1 MNYLSAFS
9 IVSFAGV
16 LTVCTGCS
24 SGGSGGDP
32 VATAGDTQQP
42 SQTELNTQEPVT
54 LSEPDTLPNDSGKLN
69 VAAAFP
75 GPNEPRVALISAVT
89 VRFDENL
96 LAGQDFGNAI
106 EVTLNGLTVPGVV
119 SQSTSDTLVFV
130 ANELLAP
137 DETFGVTLDSSL
149 MSENGLT
156 LSNNSWSFTTVAD
169 VYTTPQSVIDQ
180 CMSDLDIEML
190 AAVNAARQVQR
201 YCGEDFQ
208 PAVGKLRWNCLLQ
221 ESAIV
226 HSLDMATHDFFSHTG
241 SDGSSVADRVTLTG
255 YSWQSV
261 GENLA
266 AGQRTVTQVM
276 EGLLASPGHCVNIMY
291 ETFTEFGFGYRTN
304 DDTYYKRYWTQNF
317 ARPHQTF

>member
-16 LTVCTGCS
+16 LTLCTGCS
-24 SGGSGGDP
+24 SGGSSGDP
-32 VATAGDTQQP
+32 VATADNTQQP
-42 SQTELNTQEPVT
+42 SQTEPSTLETVT

-75 GPNEPRVALISAVT
+75 GPNEPRVALVSTVT
-89 VRFDENL
+89 VQFDDNL
-96 LAGQDFGNAI
+96 LAGQDFNDAI
-106 EVTLNGLTVPGVV
+106 AVTLNGVAVTGSV
-119 SQSTSDTLVFV
+119 SQSTSNTLVFV

-137 DETFGVTLDSSL
+137 AETFSVTLDSSL
-149 MSENGLT
+149 MSEDGLS
-156 LSNNSWSFTTVAD
+156 LSDNSWSFTTVAD
-169 VYTTPQSVIDQ
+169 VYTTPQSVIDE

-201 YCGEDFQ
+201 YCGEDFK
-208 PAVGKLRWNCLLQ
+208 PAVGKLHWNCLLQ

-241 SDGSSVADRVTLTG
+241 SDGSTVAERVTATG
-255 YSWQSV
+255 YNWQSV

-317 ARPHQTF
+317 ARPHQSF